1 MAEVRTSRSPADS
14 WDSWL
19 ALNRA
24 ELFLELQQPGDFG
37 VHTRAGEVFQLS
49 VVLVEARL
57 RACGGM
63 KLKIEIEILIHQ
75 RVERGLGRCGRGHR
89 GRCRRDKKKERE
101 QHDKAEGE
109 SKLWSDHFLS

>member
-19 ALNRA
+19 AVNRA
-24 ELFLELQQPGDFG
+24 ELFLELQQPCDFG
-37 VHTRAGEVFQLS
+37 VHTRAGEVLQLS

-63 KLKIEIEILIHQ
+63 KLKVEIEILIHQ
-75 RVERGLGRCGRGHR
+75 GVEGGLGRWGRGHR
-89 GRCRRDKKKERE
+89 GRCGRDARKQRE
-101 QHDKAEGE
+101 QQDKAEGG
-109 SKLWSDHFLS
+109 SKQWFDHF